1 MGNPNGYGGAGR
13 RRTPEPTQKK
23 QKSNLEG
30 LTKDQTELLDR
41 PLAIYPGAAA
51 YGPDHDPR
59 VHDVAE
65 PLVHGGW
72 VERFEDELEEA
83 VEDGTMA

>member
-1 MGNPNGYGGAGR
+1 MGNPNGYGARGETLNTRAN
-13 RRTPEPTQKK
+13 PEK
-23 QKSNLEG
+23 QKSNLED
-30 LTKDQTELLDR
+30 LPKDQTELLDR
-41 PLAIYPGAAA
+41 MLAIYPGAAA

-59 VHDVAE
+59 VHDGAE